1 MLRTV
6 LRLLVLLLIVSSVI
20 FAACI
25 DFFNELNKD
34 GVVFNEF
41 LLVFLHNNNLI
52 KNSFYSVGGFMLL

>member
-25 DFFNELNKD
+25 DFFNELNKE

-41 LLVFLHNNNLI
+41 LLVFLHNNNLND
-52 KNSFYSVGGFMLL
+52 NSFYSVGGMLL